1 MRVIGLAVVI
11 TLNLFL
17 APLAVDAQP
26 SEKVYRIGM
35 LERTSKT
42 LNAASLN
49 GFLRGMQEL
58 GYVEG
63 KHFVIEYRSA
73 DGLDE
78 RFSELAADLVR
89 VKVDLIVTR
98 GTQAILATKNATSTI
113 PIVITGA
120 GDPVAQGIVASL
132 ARPGGNIT
140 GLSPMVTEL
149 YPKRVELLRA
159 LVPKAVRIAA
169 LCNMSSPAVPPAWKE
184 VERAA
189 RSLGIEA
196 QLFDVRKTGDLGPAF
211 EGAVK
216 QRADG
221 LVVALDTLT
230 QANRQLIVELAGKH
244 RLPAVYASS
253 EFFGGLVTYW
263 GNYADVYRRAA
274 AFVDKIFKG
283 AKPADI
289 PMQQP
294 TQFELVVNLK
304 TAKALGLTIP
314 PSLLL
319 QADHV
324 IQ

>member
-1 MRVIGLAVVI
+1 MRRIGLAVVVALSL
-11 TLNLFL
+11 TL
-17 APLAVDAQP
+17 APLASEAQQA
-26 SEKVYRIGM
+26 EKVYRIGM

-78 RFSELAADLVR
+78 RFPELAADLVR

-98 GTQAILATKNATSTI
+98 GTQAILATKNATNTI

-140 GLSPMVTEL
+140 GLNPMVTEL

-253 EFFGGLVTYW
+253 EFFGGLVTY
-263 GNYADVYRRAA
+263 GVNYADVYRRAA